1 MILLTPA
8 TDDRD
13 ATRMAGRVLGKGAI
27 RMRRTMLGGK
37 IHRATVTHADVD
49 YEGSITIDS
58 DLMEAAG
65 FLPNEVVHVWNA
77 SNGARLTTYVIPG
90 PAGQGDVC
98 VNGAA
103 AHHARPGDLVIVA
116 TFVELDD
123 AEARAW
129 EPRVVFVDERNSP
142 VTRRPERAF
151 TSSRV

>member
-1 MILLTPA
+1 
-8 TDDRD
+8 
-13 ATRMAGRVLGKGAI
+13 
-27 RMRRTMLGGK
+27 MRRTMLGGK